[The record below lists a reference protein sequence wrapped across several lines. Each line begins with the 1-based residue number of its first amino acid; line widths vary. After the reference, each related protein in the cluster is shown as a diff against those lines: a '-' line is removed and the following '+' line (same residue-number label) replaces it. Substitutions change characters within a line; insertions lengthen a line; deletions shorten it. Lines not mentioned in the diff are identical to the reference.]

1 MKKVIK
7 QSNSRRDATR
17 HKYKKTSQGSSNNTK
32 KSFGKKYRGQG
43 K

>member
-1 MKKVIK
+1 MAKLTQKV
-7 QSNSRRDATR
+7 SRRDGTR

>member
-1 MKKVIK
+1 MARLTQKV
-7 QSNSRRDATR
+7 SRRDETR

>member
-1 MKKVIK
+1 MAKLTQKV
-7 QSNSRRDATR
+7 SRRDATR